1 MSAAAE
7 TVADAQQ
14 HYIGGRFVAAR
25 SGQTFD
31 LINPATEEVTTVAAR
46 GDGDDID
53 AAVTAARDVF
63 EAGDWSRAKPSFRR
77 EVLFRAADLIEA
89 RSDEIIRLQTLE
101 MGSPLGPEFK
111 GPHPVMARSAW
122 SFTT

>member
-1 MSAAAE
+1 MS
-7 TVADAQQ
+7 
-14 HYIGGRFVAAR
+14 
-25 SGQTFD
+25 
-31 LINPATEEVTTVAAR
+31 
-46 GDGDDID
+46 
-53 AAVTAARDVF
+53 AARDVF

-122 SFTT
+122 NLRFFAEEQEQVGEMWKVKEIY